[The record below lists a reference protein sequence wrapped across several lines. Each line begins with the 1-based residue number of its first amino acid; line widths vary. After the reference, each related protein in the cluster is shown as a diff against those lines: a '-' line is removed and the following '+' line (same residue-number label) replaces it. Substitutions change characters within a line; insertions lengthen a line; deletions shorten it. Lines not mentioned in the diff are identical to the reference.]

1 MTPDREKWEKVA
13 VETAKAIARE
23 LAHDSAHIPTIAGV
37 IQSRFADAIE
47 KAVDEERKRHI
58 HDKPLRE
65 AVKELGQQVVE
76 KQAEID
82 RLKAENREQQITIA
96 QYADWLAAATKEMAE
111 AKRLKETQKAMIEG
125 VWKTHEKQF
134 AELTAENK
142 RLTDA
147 NHEAWRV
154 ANTNRRMLLEAQ
166 AELARL
172 KSAQE
177 VKV

>member
-1 MTPDREKWEKVA
+1 MTPDRE
-13 VETAKAIARE
+13 
-23 LAHDSAHIPTIAGV
+23 
-37 IQSRFADAIE
+37 QS
-47 KAVDEERKRHI
+47 
-58 HDKPLRE
+58 
-65 AVKELGQQVVE
+65 
-76 KQAEID
+76 EID

-134 AELTAENK
+134 TELEVENK

-166 AELARL
+166 AELA
-172 KSAQE
+172 KSPTLSRNYNE
-177 VKV
+177 EGKTE